1 MISGTTRLLG
11 VIGDPVAHSRSPRMQ
26 NAALQALGLNW
37 AYVPLPVKAANLES
51 VLRGLQAAGF
61 VGVNVTVPHKEAVA
75 QLVDEL
81 RPTAK
86 ASGSVNTVIFAE
98 DGRLIGDSTDG
109 PAISVAIASEIEETY
124 TGSVLV
130 LGAGG
135 SARAAAAALAQDG
148 CAVQIHTRRFEAAE
162 ALAQDLAGSGNV
174 VAVAEL
180 PDPVGGVVVN
190 CTPVGALVDPDGM
203 PLPASRLLDVRVVV
217 DLAYR
222 ADATPT
228 PLITAAAETGCAV
241 VDGLEVLARQGAKAL
256 EIWTGESA
264 PLEVMLAA
272 ARGE

>member
-1 MISGTTRLLG
+1 VISGTTRLLG

-37 AYVPLPVKAANLES
+37 AYVPLPVKADSLES

-109 PAISVAIASEIEETY
+109 PAIAVAIASEIEETY

-148 CAVQIHTRRFEAAE
+148 CAVQIHARRFEAAE
-162 ALAQDLAGSGNV
+162 ALAHDLAGSGNV

>member
-37 AYVPLPVKAANLES
+37 AYVPLPVKADSLES

-109 PAISVAIASEIEETY
+109 PAIAVAIASEIEETY

-148 CAVQIHTRRFEAAE
+148 CAVQIHARRFEAAE
-162 ALAQDLAGSGNV
+162 ALAHDLAGSGNV

>member
-37 AYVPLPVKAANLES
+37 AYVPLPVKAADLES
-51 VLRGLQAAGF
+51 VLRGLQAVGF

-81 RPTAK
+81 RPTAQT
-86 ASGSVNTVIFAE
+86 SGSVNTVIFAE

-109 PAISVAIASEIEETY
+109 PAIAVAIASEIEETY

-148 CAVQIHTRRFEAAE
+148 CAVQIYARRFEAAE
-162 ALAQDLAGSGNV
+162 ALARDLAGSGNV

-222 ADATPT
+222 GDATPT
-228 PLITAAAETGCAV
+228 PLITAAAEAGCAV

-272 ARGE
+272 ARGD

>member
-26 NAALQALGLNW
+26 NAALHALGLNW
-37 AYVPLPVKAANLES
+37 AYVPLPVKAADLES
-51 VLRGLQAAGF
+51 VLRGLQAVGF

-75 QLVDEL
+75 RLVDEL
-81 RPTAK
+81 RPTAQ

-109 PAISVAIASEIEETY
+109 PAIAAAVASEIEETY
-124 TGSVLV
+124 RGSVLV

-148 CAVQIHTRRFEAAE
+148 CAVQIHARRFEAAE
-162 ALAQDLAGSGNV
+162 ALARDLVGSGNV
-174 VAVAEL
+174 VAVAEF

-228 PLITAAAETGCAV
+228 PLITAAAEAGCAV

-272 ARGE
+272 ARGD

>member
-11 VIGDPVAHSRSPRMQ
+11 VIGDPVSHSRSPRMQ
-26 NAALQALGLNW
+26 NAALRVMGLDW
-37 AYVPLPVKAANLES
+37 TYVPLPVKADQLAAA
-51 VLRGLQAAGF
+51 LRGLHALGF
-61 VGVNVTVPHKEAVA
+61 VGANVTVPHKEAVA

-81 RPTAK
+81 RPVAE
-86 ASGSVNTVIFAE
+86 ASGSVNTIIVQP

-109 PAISVAIASEIEETY
+109 PAIAAAIASEVGERYASTV
-124 TGSVLV
+124 TV

-148 CAVQIHTRRFEAAE
+148 CAVQIHARRPEAAE
-162 ALAQDLAGSGNV
+162 ALARDLAGTGDV
-174 VAVAEL
+174 TAVWPL
-180 PDPVGGVVVN
+180 PDPVGGVIVN

-228 PLITAAAETGCAV
+228 PLITAAAEAGCAV
-241 VDGLEVLARQGAKAL
+241 VDGLEVLARQGARAL
-256 EIWTGESA
+256 EIWTGQTA
-264 PLEVMLAA
+264 PLETMLAA
-272 ARGE
+272 ARGT

>member
-26 NAALQALGLNW
+26 NAALHALGLNW

-51 VLRGLQAAGF
+51 VLRGLQAVGF

-81 RPTAK
+81 RPTAQ

-109 PAISVAIASEIEETY
+109 PAIAAAIASEIEETY
-124 TGSVLV
+124 RGSVLV

-148 CAVQIHTRRFEAAE
+148 CAVQIHARRFEAAE
-162 ALAQDLAGSGNV
+162 ALARDLAGSGNV
-174 VAVAEL
+174 EAVAEL

-222 ADATPT
+222 GDATPT

-272 ARGE
+272 ARGD

>member
-51 VLRGLQAAGF
+51 VLRGLQAVGF

-81 RPTAK
+81 RPTAQ
-86 ASGSVNTVIFAE
+86 ASGSVNTVIFAD

-109 PAISVAIASEIEETY
+109 PAIAAAIASEIEETY
-124 TGSVLV
+124 RGSVLV

-148 CAVQIHTRRFEAAE
+148 CAVQIHARRFEAAE
-162 ALAQDLAGSGNV
+162 ALARDLAGSGNV
-174 VAVAEL
+174 EAVAEL

-272 ARGE
+272 ARGD

>member
-51 VLRGLQAAGF
+51 VLRGLQALGF

-81 RPTAK
+81 RPTAQ

-109 PAISVAIASEIEETY
+109 PAIAVAIASEIEETY
-124 TGSVLV
+124 RGSVLV

-148 CAVQIHTRRFEAAE
+148 CVVQIHARRFEAAE
-162 ALAQDLAGSGNV
+162 VLARDLAGSGNV

-180 PDPVGGVVVN
+180 PDPAGGVVVN

-228 PLITAAAETGCAV
+228 PLITAAAEAGCAV

-272 ARGE
+272 ARGD

>member
-51 VLRGLQAAGF
+51 VLRGLQAVGF

-81 RPTAK
+81 RPTAQ

-109 PAISVAIASEIEETY
+109 PAIAAAVASEIEETY
-124 TGSVLV
+124 RGSVLV

-148 CAVQIHTRRFEAAE
+148 CVVQIHARRFEAAE
-162 ALAQDLAGSGNV
+162 ALARDLVGSGNV

-180 PDPVGGVVVN
+180 PDPVGGVVVH

-228 PLITAAAETGCAV
+228 PLITAAAEAGCAV

-264 PLEVMLAA
+264 PIEVMLAA
-272 ARGE
+272 ARGD

>member
-26 NAALQALGLNW
+26 NAALHALGLNW

-51 VLRGLQAAGF
+51 VLRGLQAVGF

-81 RPTAK
+81 RPTAQ

-109 PAISVAIASEIEETY
+109 PAIAAAVASEIEETY
-124 TGSVLV
+124 RGSVLV

-148 CAVQIHTRRFEAAE
+148 CAVQIHARRFEAAE
-162 ALAQDLAGSGNV
+162 ALARDLAGSGNV
-174 VAVAEL
+174 EAVAEL

-222 ADATPT
+222 GDATPT

-272 ARGE
+272 ARGD

>member
-1 MISGTTRLLG
+1 MIHGTTRLLG

-26 NAALQALGLNW
+26 NAALLEMGLDW
-37 AYVPLPVKAANLES
+37 AYVPLPVSAEQLE
-51 VLRGLQAAGF
+51 VALRGLSALGF
-61 VGVNVTVPHKEAVA
+61 VGANVTVPHKEAVA
-75 QLVDEL
+75 RLVDEL
-81 RPTAK
+81 RPVAK
-86 ASGSVNTVIFAE
+86 ASGSVNTIIVGD

-109 PAISVAIASEIEETY
+109 PAIAAAIASEVGERYVGPVI
-124 TGSVLV
+124 V

-148 CAVQIHTRRFEAAE
+148 CAVRIFARRFEAAE
-162 ALAQDLAGSGNV
+162 ALARDLVETGDV
-174 VAVAEL
+174 VAVEEL
-180 PDPVGGVVVN
+180 PDPVGEVVVH
-190 CTPVGALVDPDGM
+190 CTPVGALVDPEGM

-241 VDGLEVLARQGAKAL
+241 VDGLEVLARQGARAL
-256 EIWTGESA
+256 ELWTGIPA

-272 ARGE
+272 AREV

>member
-37 AYVPLPVKAANLES
+37 AYVPLPVKAANVES
-51 VLRGLQAAGF
+51 VLRGLQAVGF

-81 RPTAK
+81 RPTAQ

-109 PAISVAIASEIEETY
+109 PAIAAAIASEIEETY
-124 TGSVLV
+124 RGSVLV

-148 CAVQIHTRRFEAAE
+148 CAVQIHARRFEAAE
-162 ALAQDLAGSGNV
+162 ALARDLAGSGNV
-174 VAVAEL
+174 EAVAEL

-272 ARGE
+272 ARGD

>member
-26 NAALQALGLNW
+26 NAALHALGLNW

-51 VLRGLQAAGF
+51 VLRGLQAVGF

-81 RPTAK
+81 RPTAQ

-109 PAISVAIASEIEETY
+109 PAIAAAVASEIEETY
-124 TGSVLV
+124 RGSVLV

-148 CAVQIHTRRFEAAE
+148 CVVQIHARRFEAAE
-162 ALAQDLAGSGNV
+162 ALARDLVGSGNV

-228 PLITAAAETGCAV
+228 PLITAAAEAGCAV

-272 ARGE
+272 ARGD

>member
-26 NAALQALGLNW
+26 NAALHALGLNW
-37 AYVPLPVKAANLES
+37 AYVPLPVKAANVES
-51 VLRGLQAAGF
+51 VLRGLQAVGF

-81 RPTAK
+81 RPTAQ

-109 PAISVAIASEIEETY
+109 PAIAAAIASEIEETY
-124 TGSVLV
+124 RGSVLV

-148 CAVQIHTRRFEAAE
+148 CAVQIHARRFEAAE
-162 ALAQDLAGSGNV
+162 ALARDLAGSGNV

-222 ADATPT
+222 GDATPT

-272 ARGE
+272 ARGD

>member
-51 VLRGLQAAGF
+51 VLRGLQAVGF

-81 RPTAK
+81 RPTAQ

-109 PAISVAIASEIEETY
+109 PAIAAAIASEIEETY
-124 TGSVLV
+124 RGSVLV

-148 CAVQIHTRRFEAAE
+148 CAVQIHARRFEAAE
-162 ALAQDLAGSGNV
+162 ALARDLAGSGNV
-174 VAVAEL
+174 EAVAEL

-272 ARGE
+272 ARGD

>member
-1 MISGTTRLLG
+1 VISGTTRLLG

-51 VLRGLQAAGF
+51 VLRGLHAAGF

-109 PAISVAIASEIEETY
+109 PAIAVAIASEIEETY

-148 CAVQIHTRRFEAAE
+148 CAVQIHARRFEAAE

>member
-11 VIGDPVAHSRSPRMQ
+11 VIGDPVSHSRSPRMQ
-26 NAALQALGLNW
+26 NAALRVMGLDW
-37 AYVPLPVKAANLES
+37 TYVPLPVKADQLAAA
-51 VLRGLQAAGF
+51 LRGLHALGF
-61 VGVNVTVPHKEAVA
+61 VGANVTVPHKEAVA

-81 RPTAK
+81 RPVAE
-86 ASGSVNTVIFAE
+86 ASGSVNTIIVQP

-109 PAISVAIASEIEETY
+109 PAIAAAIASEVGERYAGTV
-124 TGSVLV
+124 TV

-148 CAVQIHTRRFEAAE
+148 CAVQIHARRPEAAE
-162 ALAQDLAGSGNV
+162 ALARDLAGTGDV
-174 VAVAEL
+174 TAVWPL
-180 PDPVGGVVVN
+180 PDPVGGVIVN

-228 PLITAAAETGCAV
+228 PLITAAAEAGCAV
-241 VDGLEVLARQGAKAL
+241 VDGLEVLARQGARAL
-256 EIWTGESA
+256 EIWTGQTA
-264 PLEVMLAA
+264 PLETMLAA
-272 ARGE
+272 ARGT

>member
-1 MISGTTRLLG
+1 VISGTTRLLG

-26 NAALQALGLNW
+26 NAALHALGLNW

-51 VLRGLQAAGF
+51 VLRGLQAVGF

-81 RPTAK
+81 RPTAQ

-109 PAISVAIASEIEETY
+109 PAIAVAIASEIEETY
-124 TGSVLV
+124 RGSVLV

-148 CAVQIHTRRFEAAE
+148 CVVQIHARRFEAAE
-162 ALAQDLAGSGNV
+162 VLARDLAGSGNV

-180 PDPVGGVVVN
+180 PDPAGGVVVN

-228 PLITAAAETGCAV
+228 PLITAAAEAGCAV

-272 ARGE
+272 ARGD

>member
-26 NAALQALGLNW
+26 NAALHALGLNW
-37 AYVPLPVKAANLES
+37 AYVPLPGKAADLES
-51 VLRGLQAAGF
+51 VLRGLQAVGF

-81 RPTAK
+81 RPTAQ

-109 PAISVAIASEIEETY
+109 PAIAAAVASEIEETY
-124 TGSVLV
+124 RGSVLV

-148 CAVQIHTRRFEAAE
+148 CAVQIHARRFEAAE
-162 ALAQDLAGSGNV
+162 TLARDLVGSGHV

-228 PLITAAAETGCAV
+228 PLITAAAEAGCAV

-272 ARGE
+272 ARGD

>member
-26 NAALQALGLNW
+26 NAALHALGLNW

-51 VLRGLQAAGF
+51 VLRGLQAVGF

-81 RPTAK
+81 RPTAQ

-109 PAISVAIASEIEETY
+109 PAIAAAIASEIEETY
-124 TGSVLV
+124 RGSVLV

-148 CAVQIHTRRFEAAE
+148 CAVQIHARRFEAAD
-162 ALAQDLAGSGNV
+162 ALARDLAGSGNV
-174 VAVAEL
+174 EAVAEL

-222 ADATPT
+222 GDATPT

-272 ARGE
+272 ARGD

>member
-1 MISGTTRLLG
+1 VISGTTRLLG

-26 NAALQALGLNW
+26 NAALHALGLNW

-51 VLRGLQAAGF
+51 VLRGLQAVGF

-81 RPTAK
+81 RPTAQ

-109 PAISVAIASEIEETY
+109 PAIAAAIASEIEETY
-124 TGSVLV
+124 RGSVLV

-148 CAVQIHTRRFEAAE
+148 CAVQIHARRFEAAD
-162 ALAQDLAGSGNV
+162 ALARDLAGSGNV
-174 VAVAEL
+174 EAVAAL

-222 ADATPT
+222 GDATPT

-272 ARGE
+272 ARGD

>member
-26 NAALQALGLNW
+26 NAALHALGLNW

-51 VLRGLQAAGF
+51 VLRGLQAVGF
-61 VGVNVTVPHKEAVA
+61 VGVNVTVPHKEAIA

-81 RPTAK
+81 RPTAQ

-109 PAISVAIASEIEETY
+109 PAIAAAIASEIEETY
-124 TGSVLV
+124 RGSVLV

-148 CAVQIHTRRFEAAE
+148 CAVQIHARRFEAAE
-162 ALAQDLAGSGNV
+162 ALARDLAGSGNV
-174 VAVAEL
+174 EAVAEL

-272 ARGE
+272 ARGD

>member
-1 MISGTTRLLG
+1 
-11 VIGDPVAHSRSPRMQ
+11 MQ

-81 RPTAK
+81 RPTAQ

-109 PAISVAIASEIEETY
+109 PAIAVAIASEIEETY
-124 TGSVLV
+124 RGSVLV

-148 CAVQIHTRRFEAAE
+148 CAVQIHARRFEAAE
-162 ALAQDLAGSGNV
+162 ALARDLAGSGNV

-272 ARGE
+272 ARGD

>member
-26 NAALQALGLNW
+26 NAALHALGLNW
-37 AYVPLPVKAANLES
+37 AYVPLPVKAANVES
-51 VLRGLQAAGF
+51 VLRGLQAVGF

-81 RPTAK
+81 RPTAQ

-109 PAISVAIASEIEETY
+109 PAIAAAIASEIEETY
-124 TGSVLV
+124 RGSVLV

-148 CAVQIHTRRFEAAE
+148 CAVQIHARRFEAAE
-162 ALAQDLAGSGNV
+162 ALARDLAGSGNV
-174 VAVAEL
+174 EAVAEL

-222 ADATPT
+222 GDATPT

-272 ARGE
+272 ARGD

>member
-1 MISGTTRLLG
+1 VITGSTRLLG

-37 AYVPLPVKAANLES
+37 AYVPLPVKADDLAD
-51 VLRGLQAAGF
+51 VLRSLQRIGF

-75 QLVDEL
+75 QLMDEL
-81 RPTAK
+81 RPA
-86 ASGSVNTVIFAE
+86 AQLSGSVNTVIFGDSGE
-98 DGRLIGDSTDG
+98 LIGDSTDG
-109 PAISVAIASEIEETY
+109 PAISAAIASEIGEPY
-124 TGSVLV
+124 TGSALV

-148 CAVQIHTRRFEAAE
+148 CAVRIHARRPAAAQ
-162 ALAQDLAGSGNV
+162 ALADDLAGIGDV
-174 VAVAEL
+174 RAVDVL
-180 PDPVGGVVVN
+180 PDPVGGVVVH
-190 CTPVGALVDPDGM
+190 CTPVGALVDADGM

-228 PLITAAAETGCAV
+228 PLITAAAEAGCAV

-256 EIWTGESA
+256 EIWTGEIA

-272 ARGE
+272 ARGT

>member
-26 NAALQALGLNW
+26 NAALQALRLNW
-37 AYVPLPVKAANLES
+37 AYVPLPVKAADLER
-51 VLRGLQAAGF
+51 VLRGLQAVGF

-81 RPTAK
+81 RPTAQ

-98 DGRLIGDSTDG
+98 DGRLVGDSTDG
-109 PAISVAIASEIEETY
+109 PAIAAAIASEIEETY

-148 CAVQIHTRRFEAAE
+148 CAVQLYARRFEAAE
-162 ALAQDLAGSGNV
+162 ALARDLAGCGNV
-174 VAVAEL
+174 VALAAL
-180 PDPVGGVVVN
+180 PDPVAGVVVN
-190 CTPVGALVDPDGM
+190 CTPVGALVDPEGM

-222 ADATPT
+222 ADATTT
-228 PLITAAAETGCAV
+228 PLITAASETGCAV

-272 ARGE
+272 ARGD